1 MSTARSIPSSYT
13 IDGLLGL
20 NRDDEHKQRTKP
32 EQEQAPGHSTDKTA
46 RGTVKFTVLALKCLK
61 TPQLFYIS
69 QKSWEVNRAD
79 SAFSD
84 AKMLFLLLVV
94 PSPC

>member
-1 MSTARSIPSSYT
+1 MSTSRSIPSSYT

-46 RGTVKFTVLALKCLK
+46 RGTVKFTVLSALK
-61 TPQLFYIS
+61 
-69 QKSWEVNRAD
+69 
-79 SAFSD
+79 
-84 AKMLFLLLVV
+84 LL
-94 PSPC
+94 SYFTYHKKAGK